1 MAFEEME
8 HNFSFVWNILSGK
21 TGLPFQKI
29 RCPENSPM
37 KRFKKYKVVFHLLA
51 DRFSWK
57 VFVNG
62 KQTMSLKSQWTLA
75 WKGEKRGRVQ
85 WRLSQF

>member
-8 HNFSFVWNILSGK
+8 HDFSFVWNILSGK

-37 KRFKKYKVVFHLLA
+37 KRYK
-51 DRFSWK
+51 K

-75 WKGEKRGRVQ
+75 WRGEK
-85 WRLSQF
+85 